1 MASSK
6 KGGAKRLGRPPL
18 PQEELREHRVV
29 VHLTAEEVRKLA
41 TVADQRDMDLG
52 AVAREILTNALK
64 RVR

>member
-1 MASSK
+1 MASRK

-29 VHLTAEEVRKLA
+29 VHRTAEEVRKLA
-41 TVADQRDMDLG
+41 TVAGKRDMDLG
-52 AVAREILTNALK
+52 AAAREILADALK